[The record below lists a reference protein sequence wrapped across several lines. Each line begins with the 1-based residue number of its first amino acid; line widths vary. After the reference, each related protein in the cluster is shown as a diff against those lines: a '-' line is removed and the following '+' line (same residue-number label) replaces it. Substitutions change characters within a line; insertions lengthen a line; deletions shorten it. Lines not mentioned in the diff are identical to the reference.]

1 MATSPYD
8 DTVFVLDF
16 LGKLI
21 WEQEATILDVGAGF
35 GRWGFLLRCHLGFGK
50 SLTAHRPQRLTID
63 AIESFAG
70 NTSPIYE
77 CVYDQTFQ
85 DDAASVL
92 PGLGRYDVIICSHV
106 IEHFEKAQGLK
117 FLDEMVM
124 HATKAVIIGLP
135 FGECPQEEYDGN
147 SFEVHRSTWVAGDF
161 DKYHG
166 FIKRYGQ
173 NGLVIIPRSE
183 EARWHTRMMANP
195 LRRLAFKVI
204 RKFRQRA

>member
-21 WEQEATILDVGAGF
+21 WEQEAIILDVGAGF

-50 SLTAHRPQRLTID
+50 SLTAQRPQRLRVD
-63 AIESFAG
+63 AIEAFEG
-70 NTSPIYE
+70 NASPIYE
-77 CVYDQTFQ
+77 CVYDQTYLG
-85 DDAASVL
+85 DASEIL
-92 PGLGRYDVIICSHV
+92 SGLGQYDVIICSHV
-106 IEHFEKAQGLK
+106 IEHFEKAQGIK
-117 FLDEMVM
+117 FLDEMVK
-124 HATKAVIIGLP
+124 HANKAVIVGLP

-147 SFEVHRSTWVAGDF
+147 IFEVHRSTWVPGDF

-173 NGLVIIPRSE
+173 NGLVIIPRNE
-183 EARWHTRMMANP
+183 EARWHTRMMASP
-195 LRRLAFKVI
+195 LRRLAFKVL
-204 RKFRQRA
+204 RKLRRRA